1 MREAG
6 MTVEKIDAYTKDNVP
21 VQLSAV
27 LFYQV
32 KNAIKLVSML
42 LITVQAFVLLEH
54 HHFVLLLDNLNMI
67 KLLVIEIN

>member
-1 MREAG
+1 MIQKVDMREAG

-32 KNAIKLVSML
+32 KNADKAL
-42 LITVQAFVLLEH
+42 F
-54 HHFVLLLDNLNMI
+54 
-67 KLLVIEIN
+67 